1 MTTGDKAKALVFY
14 HEAYNYIV
22 SAGLNPEIE
31 YTRQL
36 SFDDTG
42 DDHFLMEYAF
52 VVISSG
58 MKNQVAQ
65 RIFSRFNKALDP
77 SVIGHLGKRQ
87 AIVRAIKEH
96 REWLAQLRVAPDKLA
111 YLETLPW
118 IGPIT
123 KYHLARNIGLD
134 FVKPDR
140 HLVRVAKAFGYPD
153 PHIMCGELSKEVGE
167 RIGVVDVILWRYCN
181 LKGTKDLE
189 DYT

>member
-1 MTTGDKAKALVFY
+1 MSCREEALAFY
-14 HEAYNYIV
+14 HKAYNYLV
-22 SAGLNPEIE
+22 SAGRNPEIE

-36 SFDDTG
+36 DFGACTDE
-42 DDHFLMEYAF
+42 HFLMEYAF

-65 RIFSRFNKALDP
+65 RIFSRFNEKLDH
-77 SVIGHLGKRQ
+77 SVIGHPGKRQ
-87 AIVRAIKEH
+87 AIARAIKEH
-96 REWLAQLRVAPDKLA
+96 HEWLAQLRVSTDKVT

-140 HLVRVAKAFGYPD
+140 HLVRVATAFDYPD
-153 PHIMCGELSKEVGE
+153 PYTMCSEISKEVGE
-167 RIGVVDVILWRYCN
+167 RIGVVDVVLWRYCN
-181 LKGTKDLE
+181 LRGTRNLE
-189 DYT
+189 ARP